1 MKKVTGIGGIFFK
14 CQDPDKMKEWYSKHL
29 GLITDQYGAL
39 FEFRKTDKPDEK
51 AYLQWSTFKK
61 DTEYFNPSQKEFM
74 INYRVHDLVAL
85 KKQLEAEGVE
95 ICDEIESFEYGKFL
109 HIMDSEGNKIELWE
123 PVDSVF
129 TKSSEGKITY

>member
-109 HIMDSEGNKIELWE
+109 HIMDAEGNKIELWE